1 MTAHIRDDEALRS
14 LTSPR
19 RGSGELERIRTALQ
33 AAVDGRSLRSVAES
47 VGMSP
52 TGLSNVLNGTQ
63 PHGKTMARLRE
74 WYQRE
79 EGLNGVPAQVIA
91 DQLRRYV
98 STLPKPDE
106 GVAILIATIN
116 RLYAASGMPAP
127 EWVQRV
133 RSSLM
138 A

>member
-1 MTAHIRDDEALRS
+1 V
-14 LTSPR
+14 TSPF
-19 RGSGELERIRTALQ
+19 GSSGELERIRNALQ
-33 AAVDGRSLRSVAES
+33 AAVDSRSLRSVAES

-52 TGLSNVLNGTQ
+52 TGLSNLLNGTQ
-63 PHGKTMARLRE
+63 PYGKTMVRLRE

-79 EGLNGVPAQVIA
+79 EGFSGVPAQVIA

-116 RLYAASGMPAP
+116 RLYAGAGMPVP
-127 EWVQRV
+127 EWVRRV
-133 RSSLM
+133 RSSLT